1 MGCLRVP
8 APGKGIGMRTM
19 QDRVDLLG
27 GRLEIDA
34 TPGKGTLVSIRVPL
48 RPLRPDFPIKSS
60 AVAMTGKPRTP
71 AQLPDALLRS
81 CSSRPW
87 EAA

>member
-1 MGCLRVP
+1 MEIGSLRVP

-48 RPLRPDFPIKSS
+48 RP
-60 AVAMTGKPRTP
+60 
-71 AQLPDALLRS
+71 
-81 CSSRPW
+81 
-87 EAA
+87 